1 MEVRVTDLEPSREVE
16 SCEPVMSVILATPDC
31 YETIR
36 KTIRYL
42 RTQTVKHQLEII
54 IVAPSARVLH
64 LNESE
69 LKEFCRVRVVEAG
82 QVASIGTANAKGIRQ
97 ARAPIVALAEDH
109 AFPAPEWAEAL
120 IAAHRH
126 PWAAVGAVIR
136 NPNDPTNVIAWAD
149 VLIGFGE
156 YLAPGESRVVERLP
170 GNNSS
175 YKREVLLEY
184 GSHLETMMETESLIH
199 KDLRQKG
206 HQLYLESSAQVSH
219 LNFERVSSFLRVKYL
234 SGRIFGAARARGW
247 SLLYRL
253 LYACGTP
260 LIPLVRYRRL
270 KKQWNSLRQ
279 RRRLPWGV
287 MPMAWCGLLVSATG
301 EMIGCCFGPGH
312 AVRKRAKFE
321 FHRVPHL
328 RTTRSQGGMR
338 DKLVKIWSKNNVL
351 L

>member
-1 MEVRVTDLEPSREVE
+1 MEADVTNRETSREAE
-16 SCEPVMSVILATPDC
+16 SCEPVMSVVLATPDC

-36 KTIRYL
+36 KTIRHL

-54 IVAPSARVLH
+54 IVAPSASLLH

-69 LKEFCRVRVVEAG
+69 LREFCQVRVVEVG
-82 QVASIGTANAKGIRQ
+82 PVTSIGSANAKGIRQ

-109 AFPAPEWAEAL
+109 AFPAPGWAEAL
-120 IAAHRH
+120 IDAHRH

-136 NPNDPTNVIAWAD
+136 NPNDPKNVIAWAD

-156 YLAPGESRVVERLP
+156 YLAPGESGVVERLP

-175 YKREVLLEY
+175 YKQEVLLEY
-184 GSHLETMMETESLIH
+184 GPDLETMMETESLIH

-206 HQLYLESSAQVSH
+206 HQLYLESAAQVSH

-270 KKQWNSLRQ
+270 KKHWNSLRQ
-279 RRRLPWGV
+279 STKLPWGV

-301 EMIGCCFGPGH
+301 EMIGCCLGPGQ
-312 AVRKRAKFE
+312 AVEKRAQFE

-328 RTTRSQGGMR
+328 AETRNPR
-338 DKLVKIWSKNNVL
+338 RVEV
-351 L
+351 

>member
-1 MEVRVTDLEPSREVE
+1 MEVGVTDPEIWREAE
-16 SCEPVMSVILATPDC
+16 SCEPIMSVVLATPDC

-36 KTIRYL
+36 TTIRHL

-54 IVAPSARVLH
+54 IVGPSATLLH

-69 LKEFCRVRVVEAG
+69 LREFCRVRIVEVG
-82 QVASIGTANAKGIRQ
+82 RVTSIGSANAKGIRQ

-109 AFPAPEWAEAL
+109 AFPAPGWAEAL
-120 IAAHRH
+120 IAAHPH

-136 NPNDPTNVIAWAD
+136 HPNNPKNVIAWAD
-149 VLIGFGE
+149 ALIGFGE
-156 YLAPGESRVVERLP
+156 FLAPGESRVVERLP

-184 GSHLETMMETESLIH
+184 EPHLETMMETESLIH

-206 HQLYLESSAQVSH
+206 YQLYLESAAQVSH
-219 LNFERVSSFLRVKYL
+219 LNFERVSSFFCVKYL
-234 SGRIFGAARARGW
+234 SGRVFGAARARKW
-247 SLLYRL
+247 SFLYSL

-270 KKQWNSLRQ
+270 RKQWKFVRQ
-279 RRRLPWGV
+279 SRKLPWGV

-301 EMIGCCFGPGH
+301 EMIGYCFGPGQ
-312 AVRKRAKFE
+312 AVRKRAKLE
-321 FHRVPHL
+321 FHRIPHL
-328 RTTRSQGGMR
+328 AVTRKPRQ
-338 DKLVKIWSKNNVL
+338 VEV
-351 L
+351 

>member
-1 MEVRVTDLEPSREVE
+1 MEVRVTELETSREAE

-36 KTIRYL
+36 KTIRHL

-54 IVAPSARVLH
+54 IVAPSASLLH

-69 LKEFCRVRVVEAG
+69 LKEFCRVRVVE
-82 QVASIGTANAKGIRQ
+82 VDRVTSIGSANAKGIWQ

-109 AFPAPEWAEAL
+109 VFPAPGWAEAL
-120 IAAHRH
+120 IAAHRR

-136 NPNDPTNVIAWAD
+136 NPNNPKNVIAWAD

-156 YLAPGESRVVERLP
+156 FLAPGESKVVERLP

-184 GSHLETMMETESLIH
+184 GPLLETMMETESLIQ
-199 KDLRQKG
+199 KDLRKKG
-206 HQLYLESSAQVSH
+206 HQLYLESAAQVSH
-219 LNFERVSSFLRVKYL
+219 LNFERVSSFFCIKYL
-234 SGRIFGAARARGW
+234 SGRVFGAARARGW

-260 LIPLVRYRRL
+260 LIPFVRYKRL
-270 KKQWNSLRQ
+270 RKQWDSLRQ
-279 RRRLPWGV
+279 SRQLPWGV

-301 EMIGCCFGPGH
+301 EMIGCCFGSGQ
-312 AVRKRAKFE
+312 AVGKRAKFE

-328 RTTRSQGGMR
+328 AKTRKPRG
-338 DKLVKIWSKNNVL
+338 VEV
-351 L
+351 